1 MNKSLPNLLSWTR
14 IVLAPVISV
23 LYFLGDWE
31 ALAALFIYIV
41 AAITDYADGKLAREY
56 VGTNRFGAFLDP
68 VADKI
73 LVVCVLLTLLA
84 DSDPVVDRRL
94 LGILAAIVI
103 LRELTQS
110 ALRDWMAQVG
120 KSADVAVTMLSK
132 TKTSLQMVSLGILLS
147 LSTLS
152 WLFRDFVSG
161 ELLVNGVAW
170 IGMAMLA
177 VAAALG
183 LVTLMGFLRA
193 AFAKGY

>member
-14 IVLAPVISV
+14 IVLAPVISA

-68 VADKI
+68 VADKV

-84 DSDPVVDRRL
+84 DPDPVVDRRL
-94 LGILAAIVI
+94 LAILAAIVI

-110 ALRDWMAQVG
+110 ALRDWMAQAG
-120 KSADVAVTMLSK
+120 KSADVAVTTLSK

-152 WLFRDFVSG
+152 WLLRDFVSG
-161 ELLVNGVAW
+161 ELLVTGVAW
-170 IGMAMLA
+170 IGMVMLA

-183 LVTLMGFLRA
+183 MVTLTGFLRV
-193 AFAKGY
+193 AFAKGD

>member
-31 ALAALFIYIV
+31 AFAALFIYIV
-41 AAITDYADGKLAREY
+41 AAVTDYLDGKLAREY

-68 VADKI
+68 VADKV

-84 DSDPVVDRRL
+84 DPDSVVDRRL
-94 LGILAAIVI
+94 LGVLAAIVI

-110 ALRDWMAQVG
+110 ALRDWMAQEG
-120 KSADVAVTMLSK
+120 KSADVAVTTLSK
-132 TKTSLQMVSLGILLS
+132 TKTSLQMVSLGVLLS
-147 LSTLS
+147 LSTIS
-152 WLFRDFVSG
+152 WLLRDFASG
-161 ELLVNGVAW
+161 ELLVTGVAW

-183 LVTLMGFLRA
+183 LVTLVGFLRV
-193 AFAKGY
+193 AFAKGD